1 MVKEKYKESLE
12 AYYRGVKEAINII
25 YKTEEDREKAFQNY
39 LESEDHNDFIKILEE
54 EE

>member
-25 YKTEEDREKAFQNY
+25 YKTEEEREKAFQKY
-39 LESEDHNDFIKILEE
+39 LESKEHNNFIKIVEKE
-54 EE
+54 G